1 MEAEFLP
8 LMKTFI
14 STVAVALLLLLPA
27 GAAEPQ
33 KPLVT
38 LSVKRQTLDSEH
50 DLRGRQ
56 GDTRQKTIALRVEL
70 ANTSSAPINES
81 ELSGDALVTRAGDT
95 REMVNKESLG
105 AIKVPAMKPGE
116 RLTLDLGKIQLS
128 EIEWRNRKF
137 EETLEEW
144 KVTCTLGKV
153 EIGKAVSSQH
163 YETLLKDVVPET
175 RKAGRAKPFRN
186 PRR

>member
-1 MEAEFLP
+1 
-8 LMKTFI
+8 MKTLL
-14 STVAVALLLLLPA
+14 STASVALFLLLPA
-27 GAAEPQ
+27 GAVEPQ
-33 KPLVT
+33 KPLVA

-56 GDTRQKTIALRVEL
+56 GDTRQKTITLRVEL
-70 ANTSSAPINES
+70 TNTSSAPITES

-95 REMVNKESLG
+95 QEMVNKESL
-105 AIKVPAMKPGE
+105 AAMKVPAMKPGE

-144 KVTCTLGKV
+144 KVTCTQGKV
-153 EIGKAVSSQH
+153 EIGNAVSSPR
-163 YETLLKDVVPET
+163 YETLLKDVVPAH
-175 RKAGRAKPFRN
+175 RKAGPAKPFRN
-186 PRR
+186 RLR

>member
-1 MEAEFLP
+1 
-8 LMKTFI
+8 MKTFI
-14 STVAVALLLLLPA
+14 STTTVALFLLLPA
-27 GAAEPQ
+27 GAVEPQ

-38 LSVKRQTLDSEH
+38 LSVKRQTLESEH

-56 GDTRQKTIALRVEL
+56 GDTRQKTITLRVEIT
-70 ANTSSAPINES
+70 NTSPAPIAES

-95 REMVNKESLG
+95 REMVNKEWLA

-144 KVTCTLGKV
+144 KVTCTQGKI
-153 EIGKAVSSQH
+153 EIGKAVSSQR
-163 YETLLKDVVPET
+163 YETLLKDVVPKT
-175 RKAGRAKPFRN
+175 NKAGREKPFRN
-186 PRR
+186 PLQRPLR